1 MDLLRSDLESILNE
15 IRVMEAFNAEVTR
28 LTGLGTPPDLEAQ
41 RVIMLGLVGNNPGS
55 TAGIRTTSGVLNN
68 LTPGNAAFGSA
79 DQPFISL
86 TNPTYVSGNA
96 GAGFDPDGPTG
107 PAGLITNA
115 DYTPN
120 AAAGNNVVDS
130 QPRQISQLISDQST
144 ANPAAIAASAR
155 SGGGIVMYT
164 GDMAASTDLGG
175 GIFRGTTGSLHN
187 AAGEVVDEVGNPML
201 TVLNNAPDGVSAPY
215 NSWLTL
221 FGQGFDHGLDHI
233 TKGGN
238 GKVYIPLLPTDPL
251 YDHTPGARTNFMVV
265 TRASLNAVNSTTPW
279 IDMNQAYGS
288 SPSFQVFLREYRLE
302 GGRPVATGKLLGG
315 VNGGL
320 PSWGEIKLQAA
331 QMLGIA
337 LTDEW
342 VGDSPQIVTDQF
354 GRFIPDANG
363 MPQVEFAT
371 ATPGVFEYRSGTA
384 AAPLNLGVPGAAGA
398 AEVTGHAF
406 LLDIAH
412 TAAPGA
418 GKTADL
424 DNIAGNPQT
433 VVRGQ
438 ATTYDDELLAAHF
451 IAGDGRVNE
460 NSGLTSF
467 HTIFHNEHDR
477 LVADYKRIALES
489 GDVAFL
495 NEWLNTPVTILPGVA
510 DAANL
515 DWNGERLFQAARFMV
530 EMQYQHGVFEEFSRF
545 IQPNL
550 NLFGGVNTDLDP
562 SIFREFAHAVY
573 RFGHSMLNET
583 VDRVTLDP
591 ISGTWTDNSTSLIQ
605 AFLNPLGFL
614 RENGVTGIAE
624 LTPEQAAGEVL
635 RGMTRQQGNA
645 IDEFVT
651 GALHNN
657 LVGLPLDLGAVNIA
671 RARELGMPRFNQVRE
686 ELYTATLD
694 SRLSPYGSWAEFA
707 AGIKHPESIINF
719 VAAYG
724 THITIT
730 LQATDAGK
738 RAAASALINGS
749 EVSFLDENGVVQ
761 TLPVPAD
768 SVDFLNATG
777 AWALPAA
784 NKGGLDLVDFWIG
797 GLAEKGLAA
806 NDMLGSTFAYVFE
819 TQIENLQNAD
829 RHYYLARL
837 NGNLLAQIEQNT
849 FAGMAER
856 NVAVDHLPGH
866 IFTTPT
872 WTLEVDQR
880 FQHTGLE
887 ATINRSTGLQ
897 DTSAGG
903 KADPIGR
910 VGLLNLVSRSATG
923 NLPGIAATNRL
934 FYNGEDHVVLGGT
947 DQNDLLSAGNGDDTI
962 YGDGGNDRIYTGGG
976 DDLAFGGAGDDI
988 IFDGGAGAAGDVI
1001 RGEDGHD
1008 VVSLSAG
1015 LAIVFGGNGND
1026 FVIGGASAAEVFAN
1040 AGNDFVL
1047 LGRGGGAAMG
1057 GVGDD
1062 WLEGGGGA
1070 DGVIGED
1077 GRGLVVD
1084 INTGLPAPAGRGQEL
1099 GDDVIV
1105 LGDGDDRGEGE
1116 LGNDIFIDGAGD
1128 DVYAGD
1134 DGFDWVVFGRDVS
1147 PREINLGAVAP
1158 IAPPANLIIGDTF
1171 DLNTE
1176 AVSGTRQNDTILG
1189 DSRTDLQPTLA
1200 GVAINPLDNRLTQD
1214 KFAQIGGL
1222 FSTNV
1227 ALDGALINNT
1237 LLARNDLF
1245 TGAAGARALSFGNIL
1260 LGGGGADSIQGNGGN
1275 DIIDGDLELTVQ
1287 IEWRRT
1293 GFAPQ
1298 RFDSMTQ
1305 LQEAATNAIV
1315 NPGDLHIVREL
1326 RSSADQNQGDEAVF
1340 RGAFR
1345 EYDIE
1350 GITWS
1355 GGQGFLNLVQ
1365 NNTVRTGTTGLR
1377 GTARDVD
1384 GDGYI
1389 RVSHNANF
1397 VTGGA
1402 LGATFDGVDYVRNVE
1417 SLRFLNITGALAT
1430 DGADQVLSAALGFT
1444 GTGNANAGAGTT
1456 PGGTTTVRMTPT
1468 QSTLASGFNPDTAP
1482 LAVGGEERVLPVQ
1495 VGAQGGV
1502 GNTFSV
1508 VETVGSFGLD
1518 TDQAGGI
1525 WIRNT
1530 ATVARIKLTYQGQ
1543 QVTATQFP
1551 GWSFAG
1557 VRAVTGGFEVAL
1569 NNADGSFGTWQVNT
1583 LGAYVSGQNLNTA
1596 QIVDKEV
1603 AFGQDLNVDTQ
1614 IGTVLA
1620 AAASVGMTS
1629 LTTDQLGR
1637 LWLRDGVSADLRI
1650 TFQGNQVTATQFP
1663 GWSFAAARSL
1673 GAGAGFELALKNADG
1688 TYGTWTVDAA
1698 GAWVSSQSL
1707 TEAQIVDKEAAFGQD
1722 LNGDF
1727 QIGAVTTMTFTAP
1740 TADGPGLGMDNVGRY
1755 RISEAGSDVTLKYN
1769 GAEVQASSY
1778 PDWTAMAIA
1787 PMGGSPDNTVLWR
1800 HSAGGYGIWQVD
1812 ANGNHQSSKML
1823 SSLEVASM
1831 ESTFGID
1838 LNANG
1843 FIGAYLGQNAGG
1855 YLLGPDVTLKLNG
1868 AQVGANSFANW
1879 SAIAAAATAE
1889 GNQVAWGTNT
1899 GMFGIWSTD
1908 AQGNYQTGRTVN
1920 NVQIGAYENLFA
1932 EDLNGNGILDTLR
1945 TVEAFGTTSVAVDLN
1960 GGYSLSSAR
1969 GVQLLQ
1975 FNGQQVTENFGGG
1988 WNVVGAED
1996 TVTGFQVVFKNAT
2009 SGASAYWN
2017 TDANGNYLAVK
2028 VMDGVQLKAFETSF
2042 QQDLDNS
2049 GTVDPLTQV
2058 ETAGSASLLQ
2068 QANGGYVIDGANGI
2082 QFLNFQG
2089 TQVTPGFA
2097 PGWTLNGV
2105 EGQGSGYAANWT
2117 APGGAQQY
2125 NWFTNSTGDYLSAGL
2140 A

>member
-1 MDLLRSDLESILNE
+1 
-15 IRVMEAFNAEVTR
+15 
-28 LTGLGTPPDLEAQ
+28 
-41 RVIMLGLVGNNPGS
+41 
-55 TAGIRTTSGVLNN
+55 
-68 LTPGNAAFGSA
+68 
-79 DQPFISL
+79 
-86 TNPTYVSGNA
+86 
-96 GAGFDPDGPTG
+96 
-107 PAGLITNA
+107 
-115 DYTPN
+115 
-120 AAAGNNVVDS
+120 
-130 QPRQISQLISDQST
+130 
-144 ANPAAIAASAR
+144 
-155 SGGGIVMYT
+155 MYT
-164 GDMAASTDLGG
+164 GVMADSTDLGG

-187 AAGEVVDEVGNPML
+187 AAGEIVDEVGNPIL

-238 GKVYIPLLPTDPL
+238 GKVYIPLLPGDPL
-251 YDHTPGARTNFMVV
+251 YDPSPTARTNFMVV
-265 TRASLNAVNSTTPW
+265 TRASANAVNSTTPW

-288 SPSFQVFLREYRLE
+288 SPSFQVFLREYTLV
-302 GGRPVATGKLLGG
+302 GGVPVATGKLLGG
-315 VNGGL
+315 ANGGL
-320 PSWGEIKLQAA
+320 PNWGEIKLQAA
-331 QMLGIA
+331 QMLGIQ

-342 VGDSPQIVTDQF
+342 VGDSPQIVTDEF
-354 GRFIPDANG
+354 GRFIPGANG
-363 MPQVEFAT
+363 MPQVEFNIGT
-371 ATPGVFEYRSGTA
+371 ALAPIYDYRSGTA
-384 AAPLNLGVPGAAGA
+384 VAPLNLGVPGAAGA
-398 AEVTGHAF
+398 AELTGQAF

-424 DNIAGNPQT
+424 DTIAGNPQLL
-433 VVRGQ
+433 VRGQ
-438 ATTYDDELLAAHF
+438 ATTYDNELLDAHF

-477 LVADYKRIALES
+477 LVADYKRIALEDAVAS

-495 NEWLNTPVTILPGVA
+495 NEWLNTPILALPA
-510 DAANL
+510 DLTTLA
-515 DWNGERLFQAARFMV
+515 WNGERLFQAARFMV

-550 NLFGGVNTDLDP
+550 NLFGGVNTALDP

-583 VDRVTLDP
+583 VDRVTLGAD
-591 ISGTWTDNSTSLIQ
+591 GTWTDNSTSLIQ
-605 AFLNPLGFL
+605 AFLNPLAFL
-614 RENGVTGIAE
+614 RENGTTGVAE

-635 RGMTRQQGNA
+635 RGMTRQQGNG

-657 LVGLPLDLGAVNIA
+657 LVGLPLDLGATNIA

-686 ELYTATLD
+686 TLYQATLD
-694 SRLSPYGSWAEFA
+694 SRLAAYGSWAEFA
-707 AGIKHPESIINF
+707 AALKHPESIINF

-724 THITIT
+724 THSTIT
-730 LQATDAGK
+730 AQISDAGK
-738 RAAASALINGS
+738 RAAATALINGS
-749 EVSFLDENGVVQ
+749 AVSFLDQNGAVQ
-761 TLPVPAD
+761 TLEVPVD
-768 SVDFLNATG
+768 SIDFINATG
-777 AWALPAA
+777 DWALDA
-784 NKGGLDLVDFWIG
+784 NKGGLELVDFWIG

-806 NDMLGSTFAYVFE
+806 NDMLGSSFAYVFE

-837 NGNLLAQIEQNT
+837 SGNLLAQIEENS

-856 NVAVDHLPGH
+856 NINVNHLPGN
-866 IFTTPT
+866 IFSLPT
-872 WTLEVDQR
+872 WTLEVNQH
-880 FQHTGLE
+880 FQHTGLG
-887 ATINRSTGLQ
+887 I
-897 DTSAGG
+897 DG
-903 KADPIGR
+903 KADPTGR
-910 VGLLNLVSRSATG
+910 VGLLNLVSRSATVS
-923 NLPGIAATNRL
+923 PIAGIAPTNRL

-947 DQNDLLSAGNGDDTI
+947 EQNDLLSGGNGDDTF

-976 DDLAFGGAGDDI
+976 DDLAFGGAGNDI

-1001 RGEDGHD
+1001 RGEDGND
-1008 VVSLSAG
+1008 VISLSAG

-1026 FVIGGASAAEVFAN
+1026 FVIGGASAAEVFAGE
-1040 AGNDFVL
+1040 GNDFVL

-1057 GVGDD
+1057 GIGDD
-1062 WLEGGGGA
+1062 WLEGGGGG
-1070 DGVIGED
+1070 DGVIGEN
-1077 GRGLVVD
+1077 GRGLVLD
-1084 INTGLPAPAGRGQEL
+1084 INTGLPVAGGNGQEN

-1105 LGDGDDRGEGE
+1105 LGDGDDRGDGE

-1128 DVYAGD
+1128 DRYAGD

-1147 PREINLGAVAP
+1147 SREINLSAVAP
-1158 IAPPANLIIGDTF
+1158 INPQANLIIGDTF
-1171 DLNTE
+1171 DANTE
-1176 AVSGTRQNDTILG
+1176 AVSGTRFNDFILG
-1189 DSRTDLQPTLA
+1189 DSRADLQPTLT

-1214 KFAQIGGL
+1214 KFAQISGL

-1237 LLARNDLF
+1237 LLARTDLF

-1287 IEWRRT
+1287 IEWRRA

-1305 LQEAATNAIV
+1305 LQEAATNAVV

-1326 RSSADQNQGDEAVF
+1326 RSADQNQGDEAVF

-1355 GGQGFLNLVQ
+1355 GRSGFLNLVD
-1365 NNTVRTGTTGLR
+1365 NNAARTGTTGLR

-1389 RVSHNANF
+1389 RISHNVNFAN
-1397 VTGGA
+1397 GGA
-1402 LGATFDGVDYVRNVE
+1402 LGANFDGVDYVRNVE
-1417 SLRFLNITGALAT
+1417 SLRFLNITGAAGV
-1430 DGADQVLSAALGFT
+1430 DGVDQVLSATAGFA
-1444 GTGNANAGAGTT
+1444 GTGNAAAAVGAVTT

-1468 QSTLASGFNPDTAP
+1468 QSTLLSGFDT
-1482 LAVGGEERVLPVQ
+1482 LTEAVVVGAQQRITIQQ

-1508 VETVGSFGLD
+1508 VESVGSFGLD
-1518 TDQAGGI
+1518 TDQAGCI

-1543 QVTATQFP
+1543 QVTASQFP
-1551 GWSFAG
+1551 GWSFSGVSAVAG
-1557 VRAVTGGFEVAL
+1557 GYEVAL
-1569 NNADGSFGTWQVNT
+1569 ESADGSYGTWAVNA

-1596 QIVDKEV
+1596 QIVDKE
-1603 AFGQDLNVDTQ
+1603 
-1614 IGTVLA
+1614 
-1620 AAASVGMTS
+1620 
-1629 LTTDQLGR
+1629 
-1637 LWLRDGVSADLRI
+1637 
-1650 TFQGNQVTATQFP
+1650 
-1663 GWSFAAARSL
+1663 
-1673 GAGAGFELALKNADG
+1673 
-1688 TYGTWTVDAA
+1688 
-1698 GAWVSSQSL
+1698 
-1707 TEAQIVDKEAAFGQD
+1707 AAFGQD
-1722 LNGDF
+1722 LNGDT
-1727 QIGAVTTMTFTAP
+1727 QIGIVTTMRFAP
-1740 TADGPGLGMDNVGRY
+1740 LMAEGPGLGVDNVGRY
-1755 RISEAGSDVTLKYN
+1755 RISEAGSDVTLKYA
-1769 GAEVQASSY
+1769 GAEVGSTTY

-1787 PMGGSPDNTVLWR
+1787 QMAGSPDNTVLWR
-1800 HSAGGYGIWQVD
+1800 HSDGNYGIWQVD
-1812 ANGNHQSSKML
+1812 ANGNHQSSKVL
-1823 SSLEVASM
+1823 SSFEVASM

-1843 FIGAYLGQNAGG
+1843 FIGSYLGQEAGG
-1855 YLLGPDVTLKLNG
+1855 YSLGQGLLSQGVTLKFNG
-1868 AQVGANSFANW
+1868 NQVGSTSFGGW
-1879 SAIAAAATAE
+1879 SAVAAAATAD
-1889 GNQVAWGTNT
+1889 GNQVAWRNSAG
-1899 GMFGIWSTD
+1899 GFGIWNTGLD
-1908 AQGNYQTGRTVN
+1908 GNYQTGMAVN

-1932 EDLNGNGILDTLR
+1932 EDLNGNGILDSMR
-1945 TVEAFGTTSVAVDLN
+1945 TIESFGTTSVIVDLN
-1960 GGYSLSSAR
+1960 GGYALSSAK

-1975 FNGQQVTENFGGG
+1975 LNGQQVTENFGGA

-1996 TVTGFQVVFKNAT
+1996 TITGYQVVFQNAAT
-2009 SGASAYWN
+2009 GASAYWN
-2017 TDANGNYLAVK
+2017 IDANGNYLAGK
-2028 VMDGVQLKAFETSF
+2028 VVDGFQLKAFETSF
-2042 QQDLDNS
+2042 LQDLDNS

-2068 QANGGYVIDGANGI
+2068 QTNGGYVIDGANGI
-2082 QFLNFQG
+2082 QFLNYQG

-2105 EGQGSGYAANWT
+2105 ESQGSGYAANWT
-2117 APGGAQQY
+2117 APNGTQQY

>member
-15 IRVMEAFNAEVTR
+15 IRVMEAFNAEVAAFT
-28 LTGLGTPPDLEAQ
+28 LTNGAAPTLEEQ
-41 RVIMLGLVGNNPGS
+41 RVIMLALVGNNPGS
-55 TAGIRTTSGVLNN
+55 TAGLRTTSGVLNN

-79 DQPFISL
+79 DQPFINL
-86 TNPTYVSGNA
+86 TDPTYVAGNA

-107 PAGLITNA
+107 PAQLITNA
-115 DYTPN
+115 DYTPG

-130 QPRQISQLISDQST
+130 QPRQISQLISDQSI
-144 ANPAAIAASAR
+144 ANPAAVAASAR
-155 SGGGIVMYT
+155 SGGGIVMYS
-164 GDMAASTDLGG
+164 GNMADSTDLGG

-187 AAGEVVDEVGNPML
+187 AAGEVVDEVGNAIL
-201 TVLNNAPDGVSAPY
+201 TVLNNAPDGVSAPN

-238 GKVYIPLLPTDPL
+238 GKVYIPLLPGDPL
-251 YDHTPGARTNFMVV
+251 YDPAPGARTNFMVV
-265 TRASLNAVNSTTPW
+265 TRASANAVNTTTPW

-288 SPSFQVFLREYRLE
+288 SPSFQVFLREYKLDAL
-302 GGRPVATGKLLGG
+302 GQPVATGRLLGG

-320 PSWGEIKLQAA
+320 PNWADIKRQAA
-331 QMLGIA
+331 AMLGIQ

-342 VGDSPQIVTDQF
+342 VGDSPQIVTDEF
-354 GRFIPDANG
+354 GRFISGANG
-363 MPQVEFAT
+363 MPQVEFNIGT
-371 ATPGVFEYRSGTA
+371 ALDPVYEYRSGSALT
-384 AAPLNLGVPGAAGA
+384 PLSLVGA
-398 AEVTGHAF
+398 EKTGHAF

-418 GKTADL
+418 GKTADT
-424 DNIAGNPQT
+424 DNIAGNAQT
-433 VVRGQ
+433 FNPLTGQ
-438 ATTYDDELLAAHF
+438 ASTYDNELLDEHF

-477 LVADYKRIALES
+477 LVADYKRIALEDAVAS

-495 NEWLNTPVTILPGVA
+495 NEWLNTPITLVPGVA
-510 DAANL
+510 DAATL

-530 EMQYQHGVFEEFSRF
+530 EMQYQHGVFEEFARF

-562 SIFREFAHAVY
+562 AITREFAHTVF

-583 VDRVTLDP
+583 VDRVTLGAD
-591 ISGTWTDNSTSLIQ
+591 GTWTDNSTSLIQ

-614 RENGVTGIAE
+614 RENGTTGVAE

-671 RARELGMPRFNQVRE
+671 RARELGMPRFNAVRE
-686 ELYTATLD
+686 TLYNATLD
-694 SRLSPYGSWAEFA
+694 SRLAAYGSWAEFA
-707 AGIKHPESIINF
+707 AALKHPESIINF

-724 THITIT
+724 THSTIT
-730 LQATDAGK
+730 TQISDAGK
-738 RAAASALINGS
+738 RAAATALINGS
-749 EVSFLDENGVVQ
+749 AVSFLDQNGAVQ
-761 TLPVPAD
+761 TLEAPTD
-768 SVDFLNATG
+768 GIDFINATG
-777 AWALPAA
+777 GWALDA
-784 NKGGLDLVDFWIG
+784 NKGGLELVDFWIG

-806 NDMLGSTFAYVFE
+806 NDMLGSSFAYVFE
-819 TQIENLQNAD
+819 TQLENLQAAD

-837 NGNLLAQIEQNT
+837 SGNLLAQIEQNT

-856 NVAVDHLPGH
+856 NVAVNHLPGN
-866 IFTTPT
+866 IFNVPT

-880 FQHTGLE
+880 FQHTGLG
-887 ATINRSTGLQ
+887 A
-897 DTSAGG
+897 DA
-903 KADPIGR
+903 KADPTGR

-923 NLPGIAATNRL
+923 NLPGIAAGNRI

-947 DQNDLLSAGNGDDTI
+947 EQNDLLSAGNGDDTI

-1008 VVSLSAG
+1008 VISLSAG

-1062 WLEGGGGA
+1062 WLEGGGGG

-1084 INTGLPAPAGRGQEL
+1084 VTTGLPAPAGRGQET

-1128 DVYAGD
+1128 DRYAGD

-1147 PREINLGAVAP
+1147 AREINLSAVAP

-1176 AVSGTRQNDTILG
+1176 AVSGSRFNDTILG
-1189 DSRTDLQPTLA
+1189 DSRADLQPTLT
-1200 GVAINPLDNRLTQD
+1200 GVAINPLDNRLTED

-1222 FSTNV
+1222 FSNNV
-1227 ALDGALINNT
+1227 ALSAGGALINST

-1245 TGAAGARALSFGNIL
+1245 TGVDGARALSFGNIL

-1287 IEWRRT
+1287 IEWRP
-1293 GFAPQ
+1293 ADLPSQ

-1305 LQEAATNAIV
+1305 LQEAAVNAIV
-1315 NPGDLHIVREL
+1315 NPGDLYIVREL
-1326 RSSADQNQGDEAVF
+1326 RSADQNQGDEAVF
-1340 RGAFR
+1340 RGNFR

-1355 GGQGFLNLVQ
+1355 GGQGFLNLIQ

-1377 GTARDVD
+1377 GTAQDLD

-1389 RVSHNANF
+1389 RISHNANF
-1397 VTGGA
+1397 VTAGA
-1402 LGATFDGVDYVRNVE
+1402 LGATFDGVDYLRNVE
-1417 SLRFLNITGALAT
+1417 SLRFLNITGAAGV
-1430 DGADQVLSAALGFT
+1430 DGVDQVLSATAGFT
-1444 GTGNANAGAGTT
+1444 GTGNAAAGAGS
-1456 PGGTTTVRMTPT
+1456 TTVRLTPAQT
-1468 QSTLASGFNPDTAP
+1468 TLASGFDATTAP
-1482 LAVGGEERVLPVQ
+1482 VAVSGGERIVFQQ

-1508 VETVGSFGLD
+1508 VEAVGSTALD
-1518 TDQAGGI
+1518 TDQAGGL

-1530 ATVARIKLTYQGQ
+1530 ATVARIKLTYQGL
-1543 QVTATQFP
+1543 QVTASQFP
-1551 GWSFAG
+1551 GWSPLAVRSVEGG
-1557 VRAVTGGFEVAL
+1557 VYEVAWSYQ
-1569 NNADGSFGTWQVNT
+1569 DGSYDTWAVSA
-1583 LGAYVSGQNLNTA
+1583 LGAYTSGQSLTEA

-1603 AFGQDLNVDTQ
+1603 AFGQDLNGDTK
-1614 IGTVLA
+1614 IGV
-1620 AAASVGMTS
+1620 
-1629 LTTDQLGR
+1629 
-1637 LWLRDGVSADLRI
+1637 
-1650 TFQGNQVTATQFP
+1650 VTAML
-1663 GWSFAAARSL
+1663 FAPLS
-1673 GAGAGFELALKNADG
+1673 
-1688 TYGTWTVDAA
+1688 
-1698 GAWVSSQSL
+1698 
-1707 TEAQIVDKEAAFGQD
+1707 
-1722 LNGDF
+1722 
-1727 QIGAVTTMTFTAP
+1727 
-1740 TADGPGLGMDNVGRY
+1740 ADGPGLGVDNVGRY
-1755 RISEAGSDVTLKYN
+1755 RIREAGSDVTLKYA
-1769 GAEVQASSY
+1769 GAEVDSTTY
-1778 PDWTAMAIA
+1778 PDWTALAIA
-1787 PMGGSPDNTVLWR
+1787 PMAGSPDNTVLWR
-1800 HSAGGYGIWQVD
+1800 HSAGGYGTWQVD
-1812 ANGNHQSSKML
+1812 DSGNHLSSKVL

-1831 ESTFGID
+1831 ESSFGID

-1843 FIGAYLGQNAGG
+1843 FIGSYLGQDAGG
-1855 YLLGPDVTLKLNG
+1855 YRLGQGVTLKFNG
-1868 AQVGANSFANW
+1868 NQVGSSSFDGW
-1879 SAIAAAATAE
+1879 SAVAAAATAD
-1889 GNQVAWGTNT
+1889 GNQVGWRHSAGGFGFWNT
-1899 GMFGIWSTD
+1899 D
-1908 AQGNYQTGRTVN
+1908 LDGNYQTGMAVN
-1920 NVQIGAYENLFA
+1920 NVQIGAYEDLFA
-1932 EDLNGNGILDTLR
+1932 ENLNGNGILDSLR
-1945 TVEAFGTTSVAVDLN
+1945 TIESFGTTSVKVDLN
-1960 GGYSLSSAR
+1960 GGYALSSAK

-1975 FNGQQVTENFGGG
+1975 LNGQQVSENFAGA
-1988 WNVVGAED
+1988 WKVVGAED
-1996 TVTGFQVVFKNAT
+1996 TVTGYQVIWKESAT
-2009 SGASAYWN
+2009 GANGYWN
-2017 TDANGNYLAVK
+2017 TDTYGNFLAGK
-2028 VMDGVQLKAFETSF
+2028 VIDGSQLQAFETSF
-2042 QQDLDNS
+2042 QQDLDAS
-2049 GTVDPLTQV
+2049 GTGTLDPITNQMVDGLTAV
-2058 ETAGSASLLQ
+2058 EEVGSASLLQ

-2082 QFLNFQG
+2082 QFLNYEG
-2089 TQVTPGFA
+2089 TQVTQSSFA
-2097 PGWTLNGV
+2097 PDWTLNGV
-2105 EGQGSGYAANWT
+2105 ETQDSGYAANWT
-2117 APGGAQQY
+2117 RNSDQQTGT
-2125 NWFTNSTGDYLSAGL
+2125 WSTNSTGDYLSAALG
-2140 A
+2140 